1 LTPSFVSGYPDAMT
15 LDELLTPDLDDLLT
29 FRLYLAQLQDDRR
42 PRVVSAA
49 DARAACDALIARL
62 STQRWIAVRGAES
75 DGADLTMIAASLDAA
90 KAKAHAVMRAK
101 IDEHAR

>member
-1 LTPSFVSGYPDAMT
+1 LTTVVVSGYPDTMT
-15 LDELLTPDLDDLLT
+15 IDELLTPDLDDLLT
-29 FRLYLAQLQDDRR
+29 FRLYLAQLQDDQR

-49 DARAACDALIARL
+49 DALAACDALIARL

-75 DGADLTMIAASLDAA
+75 DGAGHTTIAASLDTA
-90 KAKAHAVMRAK
+90 KAKAYAVMRAK